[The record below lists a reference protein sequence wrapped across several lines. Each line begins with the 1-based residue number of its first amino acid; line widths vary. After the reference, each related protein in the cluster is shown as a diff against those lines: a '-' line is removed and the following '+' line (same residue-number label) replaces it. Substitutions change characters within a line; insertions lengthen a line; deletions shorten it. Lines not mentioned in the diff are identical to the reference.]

1 MAEQLASLE
10 YEDAQKQVDVQL
22 NQSLGLIK
30 GIDQNMRELGD
41 NQTKI
46 LNKQIDIINR
56 NQRRQR
62 IQEKLLKEKE
72 ALMRTRA
79 RMLQV
84 AKENNVYKQKMI
96 YTMIS
101 FIFAIFI
108 AIIVIYINY
117 SKN

>member
-1 MAEQLASLE
+1 MATQSANLR
-10 YEDAQKQVDVQL
+10 YEDAQKQVDDQL
-22 NQSLGLIK
+22 DQSLGLISN
-30 GIDQNMRELGD
+30 IDKNMRELGD

-46 LNKQIDIINR
+46 LNEQIATINR

-72 ALMRTRA
+72 GLMRTRA

-117 SKN
+117 SKK

>member
-1 MAEQLASLE
+1 MNIQ
-10 YEDAQKQVDVQL
+10 DAQKQVDQQL
-22 NQSLGLIK
+22 NQSLGLISN
-30 GIDQNMRELGD
+30 IDKNMRELGD
-41 NQTKI
+41 NQNEI
-46 LNKQIDIINR
+46 LNKQVDIINR
-56 NQRRQR
+56 NQKRQR

-79 RMLQV
+79 RMLQI

-117 SKN
+117 SKK